1 MTDRLQQLVADTF
14 GVAPES
20 VTDDAGYGR
29 LPGWDSINHV
39 KLIFALEDAFAVS
52 IPDEEIPD
60 LTSMTAIRE
69 CLARHGV
76 DSRVPSSP

>member
-20 VTDDAGYGR
+20 VTEDAGYGR
-29 LPGWDSINHV
+29 LAGWDSINHV
-39 KLIFALEDAFAVS
+39 KLIFALEDTFAVA
-52 IPDEEIPD
+52 IADEEIPD
-60 LTSMTAIRE
+60 LTTIDAIRA

-76 DSRVPSSP
+76 DSRATHGP